1 MGFFSKKPQWKK
13 NAEKQPLTRNE
24 IHWALGP
31 IIAKMRKDQ
40 NDKNANE
47 DCEILY
53 RNIVQWNGGGVI
65 DDYRR
70 LGFGDNAPQKKTQL
84 DKELEWFQK
93 KIQTLMKLSDV
104 EWKKQFDES
113 GNELTNCPKCNHK
126 ASEHIFDEGLKKGN
140 QWFCVGNVCKCTE
153 EY

>member
-1 MGFFSKKPQWKK
+1 
-13 NAEKQPLTRNE
+13 
-24 IHWALGP
+24 
-31 IIAKMRKDQ
+31 
-40 NDKNANE
+40 
-47 DCEILY
+47 
-53 RNIVQWNGGGVI
+53 
-65 DDYRR
+65 
-70 LGFGDNAPQKKTQL
+70 
-84 DKELEWFQK
+84 
-93 KIQTLMKLSDV
+93 MKLSDV